1 MSRYDYQGT
10 LDYAQKK
17 IDEARVSREKTA
29 KDQEKFSKRLL
40 GINTLV
46 KGANYLVNQRAD
58 ELESSFGPA
67 KAKYKSYIQNAE
79 ATTTYWND
87 IQKNGGVDYLQKQI
101 YDSYLASAKEVKPYE
116 DVENISGWIYEQATE
131 KANELYSVLEQKAT
145 QAKDVPTMKDFMD
158 DYENFTEIQAPRTLF
173 GAATKGIKRIL
184 GRENAETLEYK
195 KQIAK
200 DKLFNT
206 DVIKEIDEFAELAE
220 TYDKLGYDTPGLIR
234 KMEKQYKDGL
244 GKKLKS
250 AEIKEFSFPSSPG
263 KTTNQL
269 LNIIRYTDGSVSTEV
284 VKESTGL
291 DTSAVMTET
300 AETGLLMKVQPE
312 FQGEFIKI
320 LEKNGNGNALKSNI
334 SEAIS
339 EGTKNNWFKVDL
351 SNMNE
356 AMKFINENY
365 QAELQGKLDEKTG
378 LPMVKMNDETREW
391 EVLQEFRSLAIKE
404 GWDKPTYIQ
413 TQLDQMKIN
422 YTVNQVK
429 KGNIGIDKA
438 NTTSIESQIT
448 DPSKLK
454 EFNSVIEN
462 PNSNVYKFTQ
472 SKIKGKTSG
481 VVDITNGNPVD
492 LNMFFPDIV
501 DGKGIIKYDIDNN
514 KYYVEGTEGNL
525 QPKFKV
531 IDLSYN
537 NNKGQDEVEFIL
549 PTEEQIEKL
558 ANQPAILVRQNI
570 NKRNKLLEDLKDK
583 ENLSSIEIKSKENQ
597 IKKAEDIITKNITR
611 LPFDFSPTSF
621 VKEKGEL
628 KGIEN
633 LLSRPDRLSPN
644 EKRELEDRQKE
655 LENLIK

>member
-621 VKEKGEL
+621 VKEKREL

>member
-40 GINTLV
+40 GINALA
-46 KGANYLVNQRAD
+46 KGANFLINQRAD

-101 YDSYLASAKEVKPYE
+101 YDSYLASAKEVKPFDE
-116 DVENISGWIYEQATE
+116 VKNISGWIYDEATT
-131 KANELYSVLEQKAT
+131 KANELYSALEQKAT
-145 QAKDVPTMKDFMD
+145 EAKDVPTMKDFMD

-173 GAATKGIKRIL
+173 GAATNGIKRIL

-206 DVIKEIDEFAELAE
+206 DVIKEIDEFAKFAD
-220 TYDKLGYDTPGLIR
+220 TYDKLGYDTPELITR
-234 KMEKQYKDGL
+234 MNEQFVEGKQGEI
-244 GKKLKS
+244 GKKVKSSSIEKFDLGSTVKVISFVEFEDGTTAKPKVLLEEKKNDMSSTIQDVNLISMVSNIKDEKVNDFMKILNGTGNVALK
-250 AEIKEFSFPSSPG
+250 ANTGPAYIWAIENDAIKINLDDAKKANDLVDNIYQDVIQG
-263 KTTNQL
+263 KFTNEGMPMFEQDM
-269 LNIIRYTDGSVSTEV
+269 NT
-284 VKESTGL
+284 KEYR
-291 DTSAVMTET
+291 VR
-300 AETGLLMKVQPE
+300 PE
-312 FQGEFIKI
+312 FLSQ
-320 LEKNGNGNALKSNI
+320 AKS
-334 SEAIS
+334 
-339 EGTKNNWFKVDL
+339 
-351 SNMNE
+351 
-356 AMKFINENY
+356 
-365 QAELQGKLDEKTG
+365 
-378 LPMVKMNDETREW
+378 
-391 EVLQEFRSLAIKE
+391 E
-404 GWDKPTYIQ
+404 GWDAETFKQ
-413 TQLDQMKIN
+413 TQLDKLGIN
-422 YTVNQVK
+422 YDINQVE
-429 KGNIGIDKA
+429 KGNIKTDMA

-472 SKIKGKTSG
+472 SKIKDKTSG
-481 VVDITNGNPVD
+481 VIDITDGNSVD

-501 DGKGIIKYDIDNN
+501 SGKGIIKYDIDNS
-514 KYYVEGTEGNL
+514 KYYVEGIEGDL
-525 QPKFKV
+525 QPKFTV
-531 IDLSYN
+531 INLSNN

-570 NKRNKLLEDLKDK
+570 NKRNRLLEDLEDK
-583 ENLSSIEIKSKENQ
+583 ENLSNIEIKSKENQ
-597 IKKAEDIITKNITR
+597 IKKAEDTITKNITR
-611 LPFDFSPTSF
+611 LPFDFSTTSF
-621 VKEKGEL
+621 VKERGEL

-633 LLSRPDRLSPN
+633 LLSRPDKLSPN
-644 EKRELEDRQKE
+644 KKRELEDRKKE

>member
-40 GINTLV
+40 GINALA
-46 KGANYLVNQRAD
+46 KGANFLINQRAD

-101 YDSYLASAKEVKPYE
+101 YDSYLASAKEVKPFDE
-116 DVENISGWIYEQATE
+116 VKNISGWIYDEATT
-131 KANELYSVLEQKAT
+131 KANELYSALEQKAT
-145 QAKDVPTMKDFMD
+145 EAKDVPTMKDFMD

-173 GAATKGIKRIL
+173 GAATNGIKRIL

-206 DVIKEIDEFAELAE
+206 DVIKEIDEFAKFAD
-220 TYDKLGYDTPGLIR
+220 TYDKLGYDTPELITR
-234 KMEKQYKDGL
+234 MNEQFVEGKQGEI
-244 GKKLKS
+244 GKKVKSSSIEKFDLGSTVKVISFVEFEDGTTAKPKVLLEEKKNDMSSTIQDVNLISMVSNIKDEKVNDFMKILNGTGNVALK
-250 AEIKEFSFPSSPG
+250 ANTGPAYIWAIENDAIKINLDDAKKANDLVDKIYQDVIQG
-263 KTTNQL
+263 KFTNEGMPMFEQDM
-269 LNIIRYTDGSVSTEV
+269 NT
-284 VKESTGL
+284 KEYR
-291 DTSAVMTET
+291 VR
-300 AETGLLMKVQPE
+300 PE
-312 FQGEFIKI
+312 FLSQ
-320 LEKNGNGNALKSNI
+320 AKS
-334 SEAIS
+334 
-339 EGTKNNWFKVDL
+339 
-351 SNMNE
+351 
-356 AMKFINENY
+356 
-365 QAELQGKLDEKTG
+365 
-378 LPMVKMNDETREW
+378 
-391 EVLQEFRSLAIKE
+391 E
-404 GWDKPTYIQ
+404 GWDAETFKQ
-413 TQLDQMKIN
+413 TQLDKLGIN
-422 YTVNQVK
+422 YDINQVE
-429 KGNIGIDKA
+429 KGNIKTDMA

-472 SKIKGKTSG
+472 SKIKDKTSG
-481 VVDITNGNPVD
+481 VIDITDGNSVD

-501 DGKGIIKYDIDNN
+501 SGKGIIKYDIDNS
-514 KYYVEGTEGNL
+514 KYYVEGIEGDL
-525 QPKFKV
+525 QPKFTV
-531 IDLSYN
+531 INLSNN

-570 NKRNKLLEDLKDK
+570 NKRNRLLEDLEDK
-583 ENLSSIEIKSKENQ
+583 ENLSNIEIKSKENQ
-597 IKKAEDIITKNITR
+597 IKKAEDTITKNITR
-611 LPFDFSPTSF
+611 LPFDFSTTSF
-621 VKEKGEL
+621 VKERGEL

-633 LLSRPDRLSPN
+633 LLSRPDKLSPN
-644 EKRELEDRQKE
+644 KKRELEDRKKE